1 MNANKAYRNEI
12 TQWVEQHSLGDWCGW
27 YSLTLTMKQYIRV
40 KSERRTGTFQFN
52 LDEIEASQNMRY
64 FLNRLNK
71 SILGSAFTRYGKRLL
86 VAPSFEYGD
95 SNNLHYHLLIKVPDR
110 ITEIQLRRLV
120 LSNWMKTK
128 WGLWQMDIQEP
139 YSSGWLHYITKDT
152 TRDFAN
158 IDFCNTTL
166 TP

>member
-1 MNANKAYRNEI
+1 MTTNKAYRNEM
-12 TQWVEQHSLGDWCGW
+12 TQWVEQHSQDDWRGW
-27 YSLTLTMKQYIRV
+27 YSLTLTMKQYIRG
-40 KSERRTGTFQFN
+40 KSEHRTGTFKFN
-52 LDEIEASQNMRY
+52 LDEVEASQSMRY

-71 SILGSAFTRYGKRLL
+71 SILGNAFSRNGNRLK
-86 VAPSFEYGD
+86 VVPIFEYD
-95 SNNLHYHLLIKVPDR
+95 RNKHLHYHLLIKVPDH
-110 ITEIQLRRLV
+110 ITETQLRGLV

-128 WGLWQMDIQEP
+128 WGLWQMDIQET

-158 IDFCNTTL
+158 IDLFNTTL